1 MLKFIDTASAD
12 EYFLV
17 EMIRRAAKIMFNS
30 LKEPG
35 PMYIHVEIKQKAFV
49 DVLYEMTILKTIGN
63 LYKLFF

>member
-1 MLKFIDTASAD
+1 MFTFIDTASAD

-35 PMYIHVEIKQKAFV
+35 PMYIHVEINKKPV
-49 DVLYEMTILKTIGN
+49 
-63 LYKLFF
+63 